1 MRLKN
6 EVEKLKDKLFNKVRD
21 LRLAIDNEMNRLSA
35 PLSDV
40 NV

>member
-6 EVEKLKDKLFNKVRD
+6 EVEKLKGKIFNKVRD
-21 LRLAIDNEMNRLSA
+21 LRFPTDKELNRLSA
-35 PLSDV
+35 PLLDV